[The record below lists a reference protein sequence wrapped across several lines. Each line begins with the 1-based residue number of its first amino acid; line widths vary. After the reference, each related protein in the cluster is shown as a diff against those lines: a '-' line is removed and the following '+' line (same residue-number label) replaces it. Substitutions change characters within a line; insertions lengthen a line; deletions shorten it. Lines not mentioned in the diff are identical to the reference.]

1 MPDYKQSDLTGT
13 QWQRCKAVVIN
24 NPLVGPKD
32 VLFQEERV
40 ISLGGQ
46 NLRQPLDG
54 CSKKF
59 STDGIFPLLDP
70 TTNLPTGVSMTHTDL
85 YVALYSLYMQTAM
98 ERDIANTP

>member
-13 QWQRCKAVVIN
+13 QWQRCKAVIIN
-24 NPLVGPKD
+24 NPLVGAKA
-32 VLFQEERV
+32 VMFQEERV
-40 ISLGGQ
+40 ISLSGQ

-59 STDGIFPLLDP
+59 SADGTFPLLDP
-70 TTNLPTGVSMTHTDL
+70 STNLPTGASMTHTEL

-98 ERDIANTP
+98 ERDSNV